1 LEVGVFFRDSFAY
14 ADKMKNKNPKATTTT
29 KEFNSSTSSSSL
41 VARAGQ
47 IMAVMITLGLVSMIF
62 SILVTESL
70 NGDAAQIN
78 KAGALRMQA
87 MRISRAYFSD
97 QSNELK
103 IIKQEISLFDQRL
116 NHLLSGGLTNA
127 RENEEIEQ
135 HYQEILQTWQRL
147 KNANVSEQDKLKQ
160 TIDFDHFVNN
170 IDKLVNLL
178 QLESE
183 KKLSIL
189 RLIQGITLLLV
200 ITVAVIV
207 LTKLNKAIILPLKQL
222 VNVASEAGK
231 GNFELKALYHED
243 NELGVLAHTINQMSD
258 ELKSTYLDF
267 EQRVTDKTQELT
279 RSNQSLNILYKA
291 AKDLANFTS
300 HQQLEHQLT
309 NSTIKELEQVLGF
322 GKIIIEFNDAKH
334 NDLLIDVY
342 AQDNTIDNICFN
354 YQKFPLEKRSLLF
367 GYLVWEFPKN
377 KPTSDWQKQIL
388 QAMADI
394 IATAIEL
401 DQKRITENR
410 LIIVEERAVI
420 ARELHD
426 SLAQSLSYLKVQ
438 MSLLTRKMQKELAKE
453 QVEETIDDIKEGLN
467 KAYQQLRELLTT
479 FRLKL
484 DDPSIENAL
493 SSTVTEFSAKCQH
506 AIEFKFHLP
515 QNYLSANQEI
525 HLLQIIREALSNIH
539 RHAKANKAGV
549 IIEVIEN
556 KVKVVIWD
564 NGIGLPEHLEQQGH
578 FGLGIMEERAKSLG
592 SLINLQARE
601 TKGTLV
607 SFEFSH

>member
-1 LEVGVFFRDSFAY
+1 LEVGVFFNDIFAY
-14 ADKMKNKNPKATTTT
+14 ADKMKNKKPKTAYIA

-41 VARAGQ
+41 IARAGQ

-87 MRISRAYFSD
+87 IRISRAYFSD
-97 QSNELK
+97 QSIELK
-103 IIKQEISLFDQRL
+103 LIKQEINLFDQRL
-116 NHLLSGGLTNA
+116 SHLLSGGLTNA
-127 RENEEIEQ
+127 RENEDIERY
-135 HYQEILQTWQRL
+135 YQNILQTWKRL
-147 KNANVSEQDKLKQ
+147 KSANISQQDKLKQ
-160 TIDFDHFVNN
+160 TIDFDHFVIK

-183 KKLSIL
+183 KKLSVL

-207 LTKLNKAIILPLKQL
+207 LTKLNKTIILPLKQL

-279 RSNQSLNILYKA
+279 RSNQSLNILYQA
-291 AKDLANFTS
+291 ARDLANFAS
-300 HQQLEHQLT
+300 HQQLEYQLT
-309 NSTIKELEQVLGF
+309 NSTTKELEQVLGF
-322 GKIIIEFNDAKH
+322 GKIIIEFNEAKH
-334 NDLLIDVY
+334 NNLLIDVY
-342 AQDNTIDNICFN
+342 AKNNIIDNICFN
-354 YQKFPLEKRSLLF
+354 YHKFPLEKRSLLF
-367 GYLVWEFPKN
+367 GYLIWEFPKN
-377 KPTSDWQKQIL
+377 KSISDWQKQIL

-525 HLLQIIREALSNIH
+525 HLLQIVREALSNIH

-549 IIEVIEN
+549 TIEIIDN

-564 NGIGLPEHLEQQGH
+564 NGIGLSEHLGQQGH

-592 SLINLQARE
+592 SLINLQTRE
-601 TKGTLV
+601 TTGTLV